1 MIGAGTKAVVR
12 RAKQSDSE
20 RLAEVFADSWRGAYR
35 GIIPHQHL
43 ECLIQR
49 RGKANWSKAI
59 KTEAHLLVV
68 EAAGQIA
75 GYANFGAA
83 RRQGPYKGEIYEI
96 YLAPVF
102 QGLGLGEHL
111 FEACRSELDRRDLEG
126 LVVWA
131 LEDNVIAAD
140 FYYRRGG
147 RPIARM
153 TENFGAAKLGKIA
166 FGWH

>member
-1 MIGAGTKAVVR
+1 MIGASTKAVVR
-12 RAKQSDSE
+12 RAKLSDSE
-20 RLAEVFADSWRGAYR
+20 KLAGIFAESWRQAYR

-49 RGKANWSKAI
+49 RGKASWTKSI
-59 KTEAHLLVV
+59 RTEAHLLVV

-75 GYANFGAA
+75 GYATFGAA
-83 RRQGPYKGEIYEI
+83 RQIGAYKGEIYEI

-111 FEACRSELDRRDLEG
+111 FEACRSELDRRDLDG

-131 LEDNVIAAD
+131 LEDNISAAD

-147 RPIARM
+147 RPIART
-153 TENFGAAKLGKIA
+153 TERFGDAKLGKIA

>member
-20 RLAEVFADSWRGAYR
+20 RLAEIFAESWRQAYR

-96 YLAPVF
+96 YLAPDH
-102 QGLGLGEHL
+102 QGLGFGEHL
-111 FEACRSELDRRDLEG
+111 FEAARHALDERRLNG
-126 LVVWA
+126 LIVWA
-131 LEDNVIAAD
+131 LTENTGAAS
-140 FYYRRGG
+140 FYWRRGG
-147 RPIARM
+147 RPTNKTVDTI
-153 TENFGAAKLGKIA
+153 GGVKLEKTA
-166 FGWH
+166 YTWN

>member
-20 RLAEVFADSWRGAYR
+20 RLAEVFADSWRVAYR

-49 RGKANWSKAI
+49 RGKASWSKAI

-75 GYANFGAA
+75 GYASFGAA

-111 FEACRSELDRRDLEG
+111 FEACRSELDRRDFEG
-126 LVVWA
+126 LVVCA
-131 LEDNVIAAD
+131 LEDNVIAGD

-166 FGWH
+166 FGFH